1 MCAISGAA
9 NIRGD
14 KTAVAAVEAMNRAQQ
29 HRGHDD
35 TGIFANEDVVL
46 GHSRLSIIDLEHGH
60 QPLVNSNGTLALIVN
75 GEIYNFKELR
85 SELETRGHTFQTNSD
100 SEVILHLY
108 EEYSEDFVNYLD
120 GMFAFALYDLP
131 KRRLLLGRDRL
142 GQKPLL
148 YFMDGDT
155 LVFASEFSGLFA
167 HPGFQDKL
175 DKNAIS
181 DFLSLQYVP
190 APNTAFSNVRKLLP
204 GHLLCYNLN
213 SCNISIRCYWQI
225 DYSIKNN
232 DMSINAAAQEL
243 RKLVE
248 KAVEKRLVSDVPL
261 GTFLSGGVDS
271 CIITGITAKMLY
283 PAPCNAFTAGF
294 GTVSYDERSAAQRS
308 AEIINSVCGGNLCC
322 HEKEI
327 KSDDFDLVLKVLS
340 HFGEPFAD
348 ASALPFFL
356 LSEFAKEKISV
367 ALSGDGAD
375 EIFAGYERYLAM
387 RYAEMVYW
395 LPQSLRKPLF
405 SGMAGILPDHGE
417 RSKSGRIR
425 RLLRL
430 FASPEKSGYFN
441 LLDRC
446 PSAIKKELFGPAL
459 SKVLSHDSSECFSVL
474 DWELISTDKVEKLG
488 ELDLKTYLP
497 GDILVKADIAS
508 MAHALELR
516 SPFLDTEVVEF
527 AARLPMKYKL
537 HGKERKKILK
547 MAFPEFITPEL
558 AARPKRGFG
567 VPIAAWL
574 RESWKAPAE
583 EKLFSSRLISEQ
595 FVNPQVLKRL
605 WDMHQSDE
613 ADYSYLLWELIV
625 LDLFL
630 ERVADRSAN

>member
-1 MCAISGAA
+1 MCAISGIA
-9 NIRGD
+9 NIRQD
-14 KTAVAAVEAMNRAQQ
+14 RNAIAIAEAMSLAQR

-35 TGIFANEDVVL
+35 SGIFSNDDVVIA
-46 GHSRLSIIDLEHGH
+46 HSRLAIIDLEHGH
-60 QPLVNSNGTLALIVN
+60 QPFVADDGDLILAVN

-85 SELETRGHTFQTNSD
+85 SELEAKGHHFQTNSD
-100 SEVILHLY
+100 SECILHLY
-108 EEYSEDFVNYLD
+108 EEYNEDFANYLD
-120 GMFAFALYDLP
+120 GMFAFAIYDVP
-131 KRRLLLGRDRL
+131 RRRLLLGRDRL
-142 GQKPLL
+142 GQKPML
-148 YFMDGDT
+148 YFMDGEA
-155 LVFASEFSGLFA
+155 LVFASEFSGLMA
-167 HPGFQDKL
+167 HPAFPAQL
-175 DKNAIS
+175 DENAIS
-181 DFLSLQYVP
+181 DYLSLQYIP
-190 APNTAFSNVRKLLP
+190 SPDTAFRQVRKLPP
-204 GHLLCYNLN
+204 GHLLSFNLDSAN
-213 SCNISIRCYWQI
+213 VSIRCYWQL
-225 DYSIKNN
+225 DYSIKNTG
-232 DMSINAAAQEL
+232 MSLGAATQEL
-243 RKLVE
+243 RRLVE

-271 CIITGITAKMLY
+271 CIVTGITAKLLY
-283 PAPCNAFTAGF
+283 PKPCDTFTAGF
-294 GTVSYDERSAAQRS
+294 GNAAYDERSAAQRS
-308 AEIINSVCGGNLCC
+308 AEIINSVCGGNLRC

-327 KSDDFDLVLKVLS
+327 KSDDFELVLKLLP

-356 LSEFAKEKISV
+356 LSEFAKSKISV

-375 EIFAGYERYLAM
+375 EVFAGYERYLAM

-395 LPQSLRKPLF
+395 LPSTLRKMIF
-405 SGMAGILPDHGE
+405 SSIAGILPDNGE
-417 RSKSGRIR
+417 RTRSGRLK
-425 RLLRL
+425 RLMRL

-446 PSAIKKELFGPAL
+446 PATLKKELFGPAL
-459 SKVLSHDSSECFSVL
+459 VKALKHDSSECFTSL

-558 AARPKRGFG
+558 SARPKRGFG
-567 VPIAAWL
+567 VPVAAWL
-574 RESWKAPAE
+574 RESWKAPAQ
-583 EKLFSSRLISEQ
+583 EKLFTSRLISEK
-595 FVNPQVLKRL
+595 FVNETTLKRL
-605 WDMHQSDE
+605 WDMHQSGE
-613 ADYSYLLWELIV
+613 ADYSYILWELIV

-630 ERVADRSAN
+630 ERLADRK